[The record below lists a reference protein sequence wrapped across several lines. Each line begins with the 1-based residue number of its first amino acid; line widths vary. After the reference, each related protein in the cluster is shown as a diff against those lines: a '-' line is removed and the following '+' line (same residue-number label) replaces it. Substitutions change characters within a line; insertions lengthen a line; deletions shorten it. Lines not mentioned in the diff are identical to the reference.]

1 MQFEIMILKMH
12 NEGVVMIF
20 REAAPILKRLLKSFP
35 IVTVTGPRQSGKS
48 TLVKEI
54 FPEKQYVSFENLT
67 LRKLA
72 KEDPNGFLSQF
83 PDGAIIDEVQRIP
96 DIFSYLQTLVDERN
110 EVGLFIL
117 TGSNQFEYMQNL
129 TQSLAGRTAIFKL
142 LPFSYSEIYGKNKVN
157 LDEMLLRGF
166 YPAIFDKN
174 LSETDFYPSYI
185 ATYLERDV
193 RQISNIMNL
202 SVFQNFLELCAGRTG
217 QILNKNSIAKE
228 CGVSQPTI
236 EEWITI
242 LEASFIVYR
251 MRPYH
256 KNLKKR
262 IIKSPK
268 LYFFDTGLV
277 CNLLNIETTE
287 QLKRHPLRGE
297 IFETYA
303 VSEFIKYRLHQGFR
317 INLYYYRDSNMNE
330 IDIVIDTGYGPVPVE
345 IKSGKTINDSF
356 FKGLNYF
363 RKISNKHKNS
373 GLIYG
378 GDRNYLYKNNLIHD
392 YSKVYKMYDELVK
405 EENWNLEKYGD

>member
-1 MQFEIMILKMH
+1 MQFQTTILKIH

-48 TLVKEI
+48 TLVKEV

-83 PDGAIIDEVQRIP
+83 PNGAIIDEVQRVP

-174 LSETDFYPSYI
+174 ISETDFYPSYI

-217 QILNKNSIAKE
+217 QILNKNSIAKK

-287 QLKRHPLRGE
+287 QLKKHPLRGE

-330 IDIVIDTGYGPVPVE
+330 IDVIIDTGYGPVPVE

-363 RKISNKHKNS
+363 RKLSGKHKKS

-378 GDRNYLYKNNLIHD
+378 GDRTYLFKNTKIKNYAE
-392 YSKVYKMYDELVK
+392 VYEMYDELVK
-405 EENWNLEKYGD
+405 SENWILEN